1 MKRSPIRQVSAKQAI
16 EIAARCRVKRELI
29 EQHGEVCQTCNNE
42 HKDWRGIS
50 LSHII
55 PLSRG
60 GKTTIVNLELLCY
73 HCHSLRHGIKEVIDG
88 RPENKCK

>member
-55 PLSRG
+55 ALSRG
-60 GKTTIVNLELLCY
+60 GETNWDNCILECY
-73 HCHSLRHGIKEVIDG
+73 PCHEKFEKKEG
-88 RPENKCK
+88 